1 MATEQV
7 TKKARKPRER
17 KPSAFKPSAKVTIS
31 IHSDATTDDTVNTEA
46 GINAL
51 ASLFSNAGLAT
62 RTVHRTRAGA
72 GDDATPSYMVYV
84 APKGFEFPSATTAK
98 GGVRL
103 DKDVADMLRAI
114 AASMGLDPA
123 KPESIAAVAKAL
135 AAKAT
140 PAS

>member
-1 MATEQV
+1 MADQV
-7 TKKARKPRER
+7 KKVAKPRER
-17 KPSAFKPSAKVTIS
+17 KPSAFAPQAKVTIS
-31 IHSDATTDDTVNTEA
+31 VHGEA
-46 GINAL
+46 GKSQTDVESVVNQIA
-51 ASLFSNAGLAT
+51 AIFGDSVAT
-62 RTVHRTRAGA
+62 RTVHRTREGA
-72 GDDATPSYMVYV
+72 GKDAIPSYMVYV
-84 APKGFEFPSATTAK
+84 APKGFEFPSATAAK